1 MLGRWMIKLDPQK
14 PENET
19 AIANLEE
26 GEPEYHGDVSEWN
39 VTRATQDVC
48 IGLS

>member
-1 MLGRWMIKLDPQK
+1 MLGIKLDPQK

-19 AIANLEE
+19 AIADLGDGKPERQGNL
-26 GEPEYHGDVSEWN
+26 SEWN
-39 VTRATQDVC
+39 VTRTTQDVC